1 MVAIDLVGEGRGQK
15 DNRRGRGTRW
25 RQDVD
30 RHDVFDVTAAQA
42 DAINP
47 GRHSGRNFDGEIRFP
62 SRSRRDRLH
71 GSGLRRSGA
80 AYVASWS
87 LRRSNGS
94 RAPPASAGYAKA
106 HAGHAVGR
114 DLRAEVPPRQAF
126 GLAGLDWGS
135 TLTHALEDRGVLQP
149 PVEKAAVRV
158 LVWSGL
164 RRRRGTERQLPE
176 RTKASRHF
184 GRAGIGH
191 SPTALHGS
199 LTQPQLP
206 GGGDHAQ
213 LVPTSFEHR
222 RGHLSPAAA

>member
-126 GLAGLDWGS
+126 GLAGLDRG
-135 TLTHALEDRGVLQP
+135 AAFVDAVEDRGVFQP
-149 PVEKAAVRV
+149 PVEKAAARV

-164 RRRRGTERQLPE
+164 RRRRGTERQLPKHAKATRHLG
-176 RTKASRHF
+176 RTR
-184 GRAGIGH
+184 IGH
-191 SPTALHGS
+191 APAVLQGN
-199 LTQPQLP
+199 LTQPQLF
-206 GGGDHAQ
+206 GVGYQAQ
-213 LVPTSFEHR
+213 LVPTPF
-222 RGHLSPAAA
+222 